1 MNVLPYLG
9 LAALILILAVA
20 TRWFWRA
27 WQVNIP
33 KQSGLFRTAWAIGL
47 VLGCIA
53 YYQSPTDP
61 FALWAIALGLLFLYL
76 VSTGAQ
82 KISGKTVNVG
92 DALPSFAIPDETGSI
107 FNSSNLIGKPVLL
120 KFFRGHW

>member
-1 MNVLPYLG
+1 MTVLPHLG
-9 LAALILILAVA
+9 LIALILILAVA

-33 KQSGLFRTAWAIGL
+33 RQSGLFKAAWATGL
-47 VLGCIA
+47 VVGCIA
-53 YYQSPTDP
+53 YYQSPADP
-61 FALWAIALGLLFLYL
+61 FAPWAIGLGLLLLYL

-82 KISGKTVNVG
+82 KISGETVNVG
-92 DALPSFAIPDETGSI
+92 DALPSFSIPNDHGDI
-107 FNSSNLIGKPVLL
+107 FDSASLAGKPVLL